1 VVFATLQ
8 IPITDMGKALQRSKR
23 YDYQV
28 KQAALDAEYLQEKLQ
43 LLEGKLRL
51 EMESAWNQL
60 QVTADAVEV
69 ATRLLAQMRT
79 QYAAGRIT
87 ASELMRVSLEVNT
100 ARENLLSRRI
110 AYRKALRAYQALQS

>member
-1 VVFATLQ
+1 
-8 IPITDMGKALQRSKR
+8 
-23 YDYQV
+23 
-28 KQAALDAEYLQEKLQ
+28 
-43 LLEGKLRL
+43 
-51 EMESAWNQL
+51 MESAWNQL

-110 AYRKALRAYQALQS
+110 AYRKALRAYLALQS